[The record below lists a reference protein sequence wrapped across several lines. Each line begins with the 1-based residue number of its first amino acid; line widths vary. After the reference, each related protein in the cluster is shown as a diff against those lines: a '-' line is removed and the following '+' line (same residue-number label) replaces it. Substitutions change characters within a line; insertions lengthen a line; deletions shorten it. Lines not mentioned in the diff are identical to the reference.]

1 MSCRR
6 LPKSFIT
13 FVPDGAILELDG
25 EDLEVV
31 ALGQESGP
39 RL

>member
-1 MSCRR
+1 MSWHH
-6 LPKSFIT
+6 LPKSIIT
-13 FVPDGAILELDG
+13 LVPDGAVLELDG